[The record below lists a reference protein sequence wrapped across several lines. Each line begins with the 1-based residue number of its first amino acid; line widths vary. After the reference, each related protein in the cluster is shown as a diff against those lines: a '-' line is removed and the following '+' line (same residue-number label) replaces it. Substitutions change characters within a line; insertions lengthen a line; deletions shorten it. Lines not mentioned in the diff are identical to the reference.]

1 MDFEFAER
9 RRQGKIIPRKNPLSQ
24 EIKRSIYMLICTL
37 LSIIVI
43 LSIVYLLNTTQANQ
57 KGYELLQQEIKKEEL
72 VSEQEELLNKV
83 TEAKASNKI
92 EGNDSIKEMQKPT
105 NPQYIKLP
113 KEE

>member
-1 MDFEFAER
+1 MDFELAER
-9 RRQGKIIPRKNPLSQ
+9 RRQGKIIQRKNPLSK
-24 EIKRSIYMLICTL
+24 EIKQSIYLLFFTL

-57 KGYELLQQEIKKEEL
+57 KGYALLQEQIKKEQL
-72 VSEQEELLNKV
+72 LSENENLLNKI
-83 TEAKASNKI
+83 TEAKTTNKI
-92 EGNDSIKEMQKPT
+92 EDSSAVKEMRKAE